1 MSTFPSP
8 LALTVPAV
16 DGSSVQ
22 VAPLNLSRVGLFIFN
37 CSATATLWVSPLGIP
52 AVVGGSGS
60 IAIQPLQGMM
70 LGPTRD
76 MPPWL
81 SGLNAIS
88 SGGPQPIT
96 VLEFY
101 P

>member
-1 MSTFPSP
+1 MSTLPSP
-8 LALTVPAV
+8 VALLTPSV
-16 DGSSVQ
+16 GSSSVQ
-22 VAPLNLSRVGLFIFN
+22 VAPQNLSRVGLFIFN
-37 CSATATLWVSPLGIP
+37 CSATATLWVSPTGTAAI
-52 AVVGGSGS
+52 VGGAGS

-76 MPPWL
+76 MPPWIT
-81 SGLNAIS
+81 GLNAIS
-88 SGGPQPIT
+88 SGGPQAIT